1 MFFVTASVVLPA
13 CVQIKAGIPVKQ
25 QGKEKLQA
33 NVYCY
38 NCAKKG
44 HHGYVS
50 TSVFFLS
57 LKCSKQFSSSKDENS
72 YASLKLS
79 LTRRIAFAV

>member
-50 TSVFFLS
+50 ISIYFLS
-57 LKCSKQFSSSKDENS
+57 LKCLKQFGFFSSKDENS
-72 YASLKLS
+72 YASLEIS
-79 LTRRIAFAV
+79 

>member
-1 MFFVTASVVLPA
+1 MKESTGMMVEKWTSGGQRKDVKVVFVTACVVVLPA

-44 HHGYVS
+44 HYGYVS
-50 TSVFFLS
+50 TSIYFLS
-57 LKCSKQFSSSKDENS
+57 LKC
-72 YASLKLS
+72 
-79 LTRRIAFAV
+79 